1 MNRSPQATQ
10 AIQAQVPSS
19 WRRTV
24 LLLSSVL
31 LVLAMMAALARA
43 PNANEGANEGAGEG
57 QEATDFVRGFSD
69 QAIAM
74 LSDESLDQE
83 ARIEGFRQLLTSG
96 FHLELIGRFVLGR
109 HWRRASEAERAE
121 FAQLFE
127 DYLVASY
134 AQKLSEYGGEKLV
147 VQGVRPKG
155 KSGAVVTSRVVPPE
169 GAPIQVEW
177 RLRRDGEGW
186 RVIDVVIEGV
196 SMAVTHRSEFS
207 SVIASRGGK
216 IDGLL
221 DALRSQTQQADSV
234 AAAEN
239 GEAS

>member
-1 MNRSPQATQ
+1 MSRTPQVTQ
-10 AIQAQVPSS
+10 VHTPTT
-19 WRRTV
+19 WHRTA

-31 LVLAMMAALARA
+31 LVLAMMAALARGA
-43 PNANEGANEGAGEG
+43 HANEG
-57 QEATDFVRGFSD
+57 QEAADFVRDFSNR
-69 QAIAM
+69 AIVM

-83 ARIEGFRQLLTSG
+83 ARIEEFRQLLTAG
-96 FHLELIGRFVLGR
+96 FHLELIGKFVLGR

-147 VQGVRPKG
+147 VQGGRPKG
-155 KSGAVVTSRVVPPE
+155 KSGAVVASRVVPPE
-169 GAPIQVEW
+169 GAPFQVEW
-177 RLRRDGEGW
+177 RLRRAGDGW
-186 RVIDVVIEGV
+186 RIIDVVVEGV
-196 SMAVTHRSEFS
+196 SMAVTQRSEFS

-221 DALRSQTQQADSV
+221 DALRRQIQQADSI
-234 AAAEN
+234 AAS
-239 GEAS
+239 GRDEAS